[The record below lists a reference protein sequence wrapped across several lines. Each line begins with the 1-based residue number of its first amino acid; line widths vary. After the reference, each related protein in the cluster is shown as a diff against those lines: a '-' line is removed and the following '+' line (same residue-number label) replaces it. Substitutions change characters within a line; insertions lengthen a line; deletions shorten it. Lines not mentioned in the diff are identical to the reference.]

1 MEKAVS
7 DLNDLLLDVRHSG
20 IGQLPEAGDSGDDR
34 VRALLER
41 EIADPRPLPRRTRR
55 RLALGGVG
63 VTPAVLA
70 AIVATAAAA
79 TGGAVFVAHSNRKQT
94 TTTATTSVTNKH
106 VLSALALFRLDPG
119 SPFAHRKPPRDVL
132 YIPQTVIPA
141 TVRMQASAVVPD
153 YGTVQFWAARTKQGG
168 ACGAIKLPDGAWAAY
183 PFTRHMT
190 GGLYGG
196 TVPGCIDTDQQ
207 RSIGEHGQPSAEAPT
222 VFQGDQDQVKS
233 RNGRIWELFYGYVT
247 TQGRA
252 VKVQDPPS
260 GRTAPVMPDGYFLFV
275 EPPSTAPSPDPLN
288 VLNAAG
294 QQLQPDYTRAGLLPG
309 YRMGPTSGPSR

>member
-1 MEKAVS
+1 MS
-7 DLNDLLLDVRHSG
+7 DLDDLLHDVRYSG
-20 IGQLPEAGDSGDDR
+20 VGQLPEAGDVGDDR
-34 VRALLER
+34 VRTLLEL
-41 EIADPRPLPRRTRR
+41 EIADPRPHPRRNRR
-55 RLALGGVG
+55 KLALGGFG

-70 AIVATAAAA
+70 AVVATAAAA
-79 TGGAVFVAHSNRKQT
+79 TGGAVFVSHTDRRNTTTTTT
-94 TTTATTSVTNKH
+94 TTTATTSKH

-119 SPFAHRKPPRDVL
+119 SPFAHHKPPRDVV

-141 TVRMQASAVVPD
+141 TVRMQVSAVVPD
-153 YGTVQFWAARTKQGG
+153 YGKVQFWAARTKQGG
-168 ACGAIKLPDGAWAAY
+168 ACTAINLPDGTWAAY

-207 RSIGEHGQPSAEAPT
+207 RSIGEQGHPSVEAPT
-222 VFQGDQDQVKS
+222 LFQADQDEVKS

-247 TQGRA
+247 TQGHA
-252 VKVQDPPS
+252 AKVQDPPS
-260 GRTAPVMPDGYFLFV
+260 GRTAPVMPDGYFLFI

-294 QQLQPDYTRAGLLPG
+294 QQLQPDYTRAGVLAG
-309 YRMGPTSGPSR
+309 YRMGPTSGPSH